1 MIDKINMLCIC
12 STIVHSV
19 IVGAESIEK
28 AEPLQGAAGTYKGPS
43 AGCTAVVA
51 LVSQTTPAAPSALHA
66 CCYCN
71 WCGSCRLLTLTLRV
85 TPSQRFWW
93 IVLELA
99 SG

>member
-1 MIDKINMLCIC
+1 MIDKTNMLCIC

-51 LVSQTTPAAPSALHA
+51 LVS
-66 CCYCN
+66 
-71 WCGSCRLLTLTLRV
+71 
-85 TPSQRFWW
+85 
-93 IVLELA
+93 
-99 SG
+99 